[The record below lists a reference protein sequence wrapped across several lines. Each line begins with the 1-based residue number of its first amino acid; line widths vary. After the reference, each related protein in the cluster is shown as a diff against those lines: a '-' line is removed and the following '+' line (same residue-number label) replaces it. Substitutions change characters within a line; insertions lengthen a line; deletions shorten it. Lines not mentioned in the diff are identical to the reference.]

1 MEKLPFN
8 FKHEHHYYEFSK
20 SRTALMRWCLILTA
34 ALIGGLPG
42 ILAVFVAQFLMGLGG
57 EENAAKHGINSNQAS
72 RLGGVV
78 IYSFLAMSLIW
89 HVFVIEDLVIGTD
102 LLALLTV
109 SSGFFL
115 LGLFEDLKGLL
126 AANTRLVV
134 MLGGMALFLW
144 LAPQFRL
151 YHSGIAWMD
160 EWVLAFSP
168 VGIAFTLFGVVFYVN
183 AFNTA
188 DGANGLISGISM
200 FAVIGILQLGIGEQ
214 GGLLLTMGIGCLIFW
229 LFNVTVGRIFMGDGG
244 AYFIGAVMA
253 LFLIWM
259 TNEGRADVWYLLC
272 LTAYPH
278 IDLLF
283 SMLRRKAAGRGIFD
297 ADNGHFHNVL
307 YRKLASF
314 PVVKKHANTY
324 TGVLVSVVF
333 AGLPLLLFQVN
344 NELPWLLVYAALW
357 LVYGAL
363 WWKLSRSES

>member
-1 MEKLPFN
+1 VEKLPFK

-78 IYSFLAMSLIW
+78 IFCFLALSLIW

-102 LLALLTV
+102 LLALLTTA
-109 SSGFFL
+109 SGFFL

-126 AANTRLVV
+126 AANTRLVI

-151 YHSGIAWMD
+151 YHSGITWMD

-200 FAVIGILQLGIGEQ
+200 FAVAGILQLGIGEQ
-214 GGLLLTMGIGCLIFW
+214 GGLLLMLGIGCLIFW

-283 SMLRRKAAGRGIFD
+283 SMLRRKVSGRGMFD

-307 YRKLASF
+307 YRKLATYS
-314 PVVKKHANTY
+314 VMKKHANTY
-324 TGVLVSVVF
+324 TGVLVSVFF
-333 AGLPLLLFQVN
+333 AGLPLLLFQMHS
-344 NELPWLLVYAALW
+344 ELPWLVVYVALW
-357 LVYGAL
+357 IFYGVAWL
-363 WWKLSRSES
+363 TLSSKVD